1 MARMNKLISNP
12 EDLYKFR
19 SNYLSVSSLISP
31 KGNSR
36 SLINLPTGLG
46 KTFTIDN
53 ISTDPSV
60 LNSYDKIVILCD
72 RHSALKERILVK
84 NRDRRDDV
92 LVLRPRPHQLCG
104 NLNDRWESFE
114 ENGCF
119 GLAKE
124 ILCSECKEKKHCEWL
139 KQLSPEVLARSKVI
153 LGVHDYLFIYPDL
166 LINLASYGKND
177 RILLIIDESRLLEL
191 QWKTKIPI
199 KNLQQTISIIDQFL
213 LERISSSCKNALRKL
228 HRCIIHYLNRDSL
241 SRCPSLGRITKDLAI
256 KIQEAGYERWGRN
269 YHYIV
274 PALRELTIFKEKW
287 YCSDG
292 SIGYIRHPVLNGCDY
307 LVMAAYLPLTLARA
321 KLRDPDLQELYPGIR
336 SKHEG
341 TKIFNIA
348 IKAGARR
355 NFPENADRVLYFY
368 AELVARNI
376 QRGERTLLIS
386 KKCFLEPCQDKMH
399 RFLEEIL
406 GHHVDIWSE
415 GNNIVDLGSPNAV
428 AIIHYGTTSVNLFEH
443 FQHAYCLNSYNI
455 NDKILYDALDDM
467 LPGGIISKVSIDY
480 SPVTGMRAVDVVTTS
495 PLKREIRT
503 LAEDCYKHLEN
514 SVVWN
519 TVGRV
524 RERIHPR
531 TVILMQMTDP
541 GPEVDHTFYSL
552 GETREHFDVP
562 TRHTSLLRKRHDR
575 IAELHN
581 AGASPGKIASR
592 LGYDRRTVQRHLN
605 RR

>member
-1 MARMNKLISNP
+1 
-12 EDLYKFR
+12 
-19 SNYLSVSSLISP
+19 
-31 KGNSR
+31 
-36 SLINLPTGLG
+36 
-46 KTFTIDN
+46 
-53 ISTDPSV
+53 
-60 LNSYDKIVILCD
+60 
-72 RHSALKERILVK
+72 
-84 NRDRRDDV
+84 
-92 LVLRPRPHQLCG
+92 
-104 NLNDRWESFE
+104 
-114 ENGCF
+114 
-119 GLAKE
+119 
-124 ILCSECKEKKHCEWL
+124 
-139 KQLSPEVLARSKVI
+139 
-153 LGVHDYLFIYPDL
+153 
-166 LINLASYGKND
+166 
-177 RILLIIDESRLLEL
+177 
-191 QWKTKIPI
+191 
-199 KNLQQTISIIDQFL
+199 
-213 LERISSSCKNALRKL
+213 
-228 HRCIIHYLNRDSL
+228 
-241 SRCPSLGRITKDLAI
+241 
-256 KIQEAGYERWGRN
+256 
-269 YHYIV
+269 
-274 PALRELTIFKEKW
+274 
-287 YCSDG
+287 
-292 SIGYIRHPVLNGCDY
+292 
-307 LVMAAYLPLTLARA
+307 
-321 KLRDPDLQELYPGIR
+321 
-336 SKHEG
+336 
-341 TKIFNIA
+341 
-348 IKAGARR
+348 
-355 NFPENADRVLYFY
+355 
-368 AELVARNI
+368 
-376 QRGERTLLIS
+376 
-386 KKCFLEPCQDKMH
+386 MH